1 MRALHQIGMMIVILL
16 WTKFIKI
23 VTRLRFKK
31 TPVIPAVSVCL
42 ARKFNEA
49 VAMDLMD
56 FREMVVIFLFDWHV
70 HSSYQSRMDQ
80 IQRSRNRKRKNIFN
94 VDWRWVRNSHKFLAV
109 ITATSLQINISFQ
122 RGQFKYRYYK
132 YSRWMFMTEWV
143 MWAESCRCW

>member
-1 MRALHQIGMMIVILL
+1 MHVLHQIGMMIVILL

-42 ARKFNEA
+42 ARKLNEA

-70 HSSYQSRMDQ
+70 HLS
-80 IQRSRNRKRKNIFN
+80 
-94 VDWRWVRNSHKFLAV
+94 
-109 ITATSLQINISFQ
+109 
-122 RGQFKYRYYK
+122 
-132 YSRWMFMTEWV
+132 
-143 MWAESCRCW
+143 